1 MGSVIAAHYVNDR
14 WGLSFVVPGVLLI
27 ALSFVVF
34 LGLPAS
40 PTAKDPSGPPP
51 EKPEQQHHPN
61 KQQQQPQQQL
71 PHASSTQ
78 QGQNYSAELDY
89 VLVHTIDGAATDTAS
104 SPNPPTE
111 TLANS
116 STSLTSSSSSLSEAI
131 SFARALRIP
140 GILNYSFALF
150 FAKFVSYRCV
160 KIEHESNQL

>member
-40 PTAKDPSGPPP
+40 PTAKDPSGPSL
-51 EKPEQQHHPN
+51 EKLQQQHHSN
-61 KQQQQPQQQL
+61 QQQQQPQQQS
-71 PHASSTQ
+71 PNATSAQ
-78 QGQNYSAELDY
+78 QRLSHSAELDY
-89 VLVHTIDGAATDTAS
+89 VQVHTIDGAATDTAS

-111 TLANS
+111 TVVNS
-116 STSLTSSSSSLSEAI
+116 SASTTSSSSSSLSEAI

-160 KIEHESNQL
+160 KI